1 MKGEKEMFTI
11 LIVAWILTWFDID
24 NLVIDGLN
32 QILNTNFTTAVYW
45 LFFFII
51 AVISLLKE
59 VCNEI

>member
-1 MKGEKEMFTI
+1 MFTI

-45 LFFFII
+45 LFFFVI

-59 VCNEI
+59 VCDEI

>member
-1 MKGEKEMFTI
+1 MFTI

-24 NLVIDGLN
+24 ILVIDGLN

-45 LFFFII
+45 LFFFVI

-59 VCNEI
+59 ICDEI